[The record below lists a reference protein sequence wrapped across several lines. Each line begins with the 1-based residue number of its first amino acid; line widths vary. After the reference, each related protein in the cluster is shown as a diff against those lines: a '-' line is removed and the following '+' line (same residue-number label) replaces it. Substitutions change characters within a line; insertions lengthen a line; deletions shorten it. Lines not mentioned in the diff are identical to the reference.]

1 MLHGFLQEAK
11 MPKTYRL
18 NAEQREF
25 FSIVS
30 QAVLANPFSDE
41 RMEMDL
47 KIAGMF
53 PGVPLNQLVK
63 AAVGEVR
70 RRIEQFESSG
80 MCEINRFSGKD
91 RQILTSACLF
101 DIFYIFVGQFDS
113 LIQGQITAG
122 EKSLKTAFANDVFS
136 IFLKRGFSKEEAL
149 QYFALF
155 YQLRRAYYF
164 IHHGLVGR
172 SQCMKKLRES
182 LWNKVFTYDLD
193 IYNRFLWNRMEDF
206 STLILGET
214 GSGKGAAA
222 MAIGRSGFIPFD
234 EKKSCFAESFTR
246 SFVSMNLSQ
255 FSENLIESELFGH
268 KKGAF
273 TGAVSDH
280 EGMLDDCSAYG
291 SIFLDEIGEVSPPV
305 QIKLLKVLEE
315 RTYSPVGS
323 HDEKRFHGRIIAA
336 TNRPIDEIRN
346 KSLLRDDFF
355 YRLCSDIIIVPPLR
369 QRIEEDPGELD
380 DLLALTIDRI
390 TGQPSRELVS
400 LTKKTIDKE
409 LGKNYSWPGNVR
421 ELGQCVRR
429 ILLNRNYTTEFYS
442 PQKPS
447 YPSRLAQD
455 MDNGNIDAKNLLK
468 GYCMHLFQKFG
479 TYIEVARRSGLDS
492 RTVKKY
498 IDE

>member
-1 MLHGFLQEAK
+1 

-323 HDEKRFHGRIIAA
+323 HD
-336 TNRPIDEIRN
+336 
-346 KSLLRDDFF
+346 
-355 YRLCSDIIIVPPLR
+355 
-369 QRIEEDPGELD
+369 
-380 DLLALTIDRI
+380 
-390 TGQPSRELVS
+390 
-400 LTKKTIDKE
+400 
-409 LGKNYSWPGNVR
+409 
-421 ELGQCVRR
+421 
-429 ILLNRNYTTEFYS
+429 
-442 PQKPS
+442 
-447 YPSRLAQD
+447 
-455 MDNGNIDAKNLLK
+455 
-468 GYCMHLFQKFG
+468 
-479 TYIEVARRSGLDS
+479 
-492 RTVKKY
+492 
-498 IDE
+498 